1 MKSIEINIK
10 EALRF
15 VNADKVSLNAGG
27 TGITSAAMQ
36 NNAKSDDA
44 YYTLSGI
51 KINKPG
57 KGLFIHNGKKIVR

>member
-1 MKSIEINIK
+1 MLIDKNGII
-10 EALRF
+10 